1 MENEK
6 PTVDAEPQT
15 SQVRLLTCWKDIAN
29 FFGKGVRTVQRWEAL
44 GMPVHRPNGDNST
57 VFADPR
63 ELRSWA
69 MRASPLMRELEKHLD
84 RELSDSER
92 RVIRLA
98 EEIIAAEPHTDPGE
112 RG

>member
-1 MENEK
+1 
-6 PTVDAEPQT
+6 
-15 SQVRLLTCWKDIAN
+15 VRLLSCWKDIAN
-29 FFGKGVRTVQRWEAL
+29 YFGKGVRTVQRWEAL

-63 ELRSWA
+63 ELKNWA
-69 MRASPLMRELEKHLD
+69 LRASPLMRELEKHLE

-98 EEIIAAEPHTDPGE
+98 EEIIAAESSTAAGE
-112 RG
+112 RE